1 VGFSGTRY
9 RNRPSWA
16 IAADTI
22 SRKGINI
29 LMAIEKK
36 TEHRTQTTVNST
48 VGTGYIHLVYDEDK
62 NTIRGRFVGKPDKL
76 GDLRKAFKDAVDEL
90 GL

>member
-1 VGFSGTRY
+1 
-9 RNRPSWA
+9 
-16 IAADTI
+16 
-22 SRKGINI
+22 
-29 LMAIEKK
+29 MATEKK
-36 TEHRTQTTVNST
+36 TDQRTVTTISST

-62 NTIRGRFVGKPDKL
+62 NTLRGRFVGKPDKL